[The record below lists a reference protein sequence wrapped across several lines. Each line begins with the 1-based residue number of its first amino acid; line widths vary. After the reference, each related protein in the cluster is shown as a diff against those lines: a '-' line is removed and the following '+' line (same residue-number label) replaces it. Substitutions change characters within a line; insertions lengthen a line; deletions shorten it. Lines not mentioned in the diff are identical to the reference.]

1 MTVVYKAPGK
11 PAELRE
17 IENTLE
23 ALQAAVEGYIETVS
37 LDPRTVIICNEEGR
51 LNGMRYNCNLL
62 GLQLFGPFLLAGVDG
77 DEFNDVEDPWIFLAA
92 LDEK

>member
-1 MTVVYKAPGK
+1 MIVIYKAPGK

-23 ALQAAVEGYIETVS
+23 ALQAAVEGYIETVT

-62 GLQLFGPFLLAGVDG
+62 GLQLFGPILLAGVDG
-77 DEFNDVEDPWIFLAA
+77 EEFCDVPDPWIFLAA
-92 LDEK
+92 LDDK